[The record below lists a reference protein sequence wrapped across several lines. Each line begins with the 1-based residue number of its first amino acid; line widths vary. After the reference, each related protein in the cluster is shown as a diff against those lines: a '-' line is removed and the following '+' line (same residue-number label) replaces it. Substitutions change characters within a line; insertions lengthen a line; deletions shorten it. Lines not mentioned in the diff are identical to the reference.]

1 MATVRELLN
10 SGTARLRASGSESAR
25 LDTELLLGWA
35 IGAGRTAVI
44 AHPDAP
50 VGADARDTFEA
61 AVARREKG
69 EPVAYLRG
77 IKEFYGLAF
86 AADSRALI
94 PRPET
99 EILVEAAEREVAWRL
114 TSEPRPAGT
123 PNLRVVD
130 VGTGSGAI
138 AIALATLLRRRRML
152 PEVTLLAVDSSADA
166 LGLARENAVAHA
178 VADVVAFVEADLT
191 PPGEAPFDVILANLP
206 YIPSAEV
213 DRLPVAASFEPRI
226 ALDGGPDGL
235 DVVRRMLAALPV
247 LLAPAGTALL
257 EIGFDQGPAVEAEVA
272 SLEGLWECRVQAD
285 LSGHPR
291 LARIERR
298 QQSHGAGH
306 GAGRGASAERLGTGR
321 APGGAASE
329 SG

>member
-1 MATVRELLN
+1 MATVGELLN

-50 VGADARDTFEA
+50 VGADARATFEA

-86 AADSRALI
+86 AADKRALI

-99 EILVEAAEREVAWRL
+99 ELVVEAAEREVAWRL

-138 AIALATLLRRRRML
+138 AIALATLLRHRRML
-152 PEVTLLAVDSSADA
+152 PEVTLLAVDSSTEA
-166 LGLARENAVAHA
+166 LSLARENAVAHA
-178 VADVVAFVEADLT
+178 VADAVSFAEADLL
-191 PPGEAPFDVILANLP
+191 PEGEAQYDLILANLP
-206 YIPSAEV
+206 YIPSADV
-213 DRLPVAASFEPRI
+213 DRLPVAASFEPRV
-226 ALDGGPDGL
+226 ALDGGIDGL
-235 DVVRRMLAALPV
+235 DVVRRLLRALPSALAAT
-247 LLAPAGTALL
+247 GTALL
-257 EIGFDQGPAVEAEVA
+257 EIGFDQGPAVQAEVA
-272 SLEGLWECRVQAD
+272 ALTESWDCHVQPD
-285 LSGHPR
+285 LSGRPR
-291 LARIERR
+291 LARVERR
-298 QQSHGAGH
+298 RASGQ
-306 GAGRGASAERLGTGR
+306 GAGR
-321 APGGAASE
+321 PGAASE
-329 SG
+329 AS